1 MPFSTLFLSFLIKN
15 FATQQSQTA
24 WKIRD
29 VKLPGVLHLE
39 GQIQSL
45 IKSSAKELGGFAS
58 AFLTAHHSIIQSDLA
73 APAQETSSRRSVLV
87 HWEIAGIMVTHPTA
101 HSTHHQGRDSI
112 LQVTVDPQIQ
122 LHCSNRGVGGFLI
135 FLWHFPAQGWGGPSP
150 QAVCTTEQAA
160 TRRAHGFLGTLR
172 STEVGSAAGKH
183 RTGHGVQPQYR
194 RGNKGKAP
202 QETRGIRKGLSSHGS
217 HKNAILVWQAVH

>member
-1 MPFSTLFLSFLIKN
+1 MKHYLYYFAFFTLFLSFLIKN

-45 IKSSAKELGGFAS
+45 IKSSAKELGGFVS
-58 AFLTAHHSIIQSDLA
+58 AFLTAHHSTIQSDLA
-73 APAQETSSRRSVLV
+73 ALAQETSSRRSVLV

-135 FLWHFPAQGWGGPSP
+135 FFLASPSAGTGWSNPPG
-150 QAVCTTEQAA
+150 C
-160 TRRAHGFLGTLR
+160 LY
-172 STEVGSAAGKH
+172 H
-183 RTGHGVQPQYR
+183 RTGCNTQSTWIPGNTAEH
-194 RGNKGKAP
+194 RG
-202 QETRGIRKGLSSHGS
+202 GLSSRETPDRS
-217 HKNAILVWQAVH
+217 RCTTTIQAWE